1 MTGIS
6 TNLIHSADKLSRV
19 SDVIPPINVTTTFKY
34 NEDYNKL
41 VTAKD
46 SPKDGIIGNHI
57 YSRLSHPNSETAEK
71 LLESILD
78 GNVVVYNSGLAAFFA
93 ALTYFNPKTIA
104 IGRGYHGCHG
114 IADLFTRIKGL
125 KQIALDDDFNVLEKG
140 DLVCLETPVNPDGKV
155 FDIQHYA
162 AKAHEKGAFL
172 LVDSTFAPPPLQYPF
187 KWGADIIMHSA
198 TKYLGGHS
206 DLLAGCLVTKDINV
220 KNQLVE
226 DRVYLGTNI
235 GNLESYLLIRSLRTY
250 ELRLLQQSKN
260 ADEIVKFLISNKHKY
275 PHLSKVYHGSLQS
288 EDYVKRQLPNGGS
301 PVLSIDVDSEEYA
314 KKLPSKLKYFHHATS
329 LGGVE
334 SLIEWRALS
343 DPTVHP
349 TLLRISVGIENIED
363 LKTDLDQAF
372 SLDI

>member
-6 TNLIHSADKLSRV
+6 TDLIHSADKLSRV

-34 NEDYNKL
+34 NDDYNKL

-46 SPKDGIIGNHI
+46 SPKDEITGNHI

-78 GNVVVYNSGLAAFFA
+78 GNVVIYNSGLAAFFA

-114 IADLFTRIKGL
+114 IANLFTRIKGL
-125 KQIALDDDFNVLEKG
+125 KQIALEDDFSMLDKG

-162 AKAHEKGAFL
+162 AKAHERGAFL
-172 LVDSTFAPPPLQYPF
+172 LVDSTFAPPPLQHPF
-187 KWGADIIMHSA
+187 EWGADIIMHSA

-226 DRVYLGTNI
+226 DRIYLGTNI

-260 ADEIVKFLISNKHKY
+260 ADEIVKFLVSNKHKY
-275 PHLSKVYHGSLQS
+275 PHLAQVYHGSLQS

-301 PVLSIDVDSEEYA
+301 PVLSIDVDCEEYA
-314 KKLPSKLKYFHHATS
+314 KRLPSKLKYFHHATS

-363 LKTDLDQAF
+363 LKSDLDQAF
-372 SLDI
+372 SSDI

>member
-57 YSRLSHPNSETAEK
+57 YSRLSHPNSETVEK

-125 KQIALDDDFNVLEKG
+125 KQIALEDDFSVLEKG

-172 LVDSTFAPPPLQYPF
+172 LVDSTFAPPPLQHPF
-187 KWGADIIMHSA
+187 EWGADIIMHSA

-226 DRVYLGTNI
+226 DRIYLATNI

-260 ADEIVKFLISNKHKY
+260 ADEIVKFLVSNKHKY
-275 PHLSKVYHGSLQS
+275 PHLAKVYHGSLQS

-314 KKLPSKLKYFHHATS
+314 KRLPSKLKYFHHATS

-363 LKTDLDQAF
+363 LKSDLDQAF
-372 SLDI
+372 SSDI

>member
-57 YSRLSHPNSETAEK
+57 YSRLSHPNSETVEK

-125 KQIALDDDFNVLEKG
+125 KQIALEDDFSVLEKG

-172 LVDSTFAPPPLQYPF
+172 LVDSTFAPPPLQHPF
-187 KWGADIIMHSA
+187 EWGADIIMHSA

-226 DRVYLGTNI
+226 DRIYLATNI

-260 ADEIVKFLISNKHKY
+260 ADEIVKFLVSNKHKY
-275 PHLSKVYHGSLQS
+275 PHLAKVYHGSLQS

-314 KKLPSKLKYFHHATS
+314 KRLPSKLKYFHHATS

-363 LKTDLDQAF
+363 LKSDLDQAF

>member
-6 TNLIHSADKLSRV
+6 TNLIHSADELSRV

-34 NEDYNKL
+34 NEDYDKL

-57 YSRLSHPNSETAEK
+57 YSRLSHPNSETVEK

-125 KQIALDDDFNVLEKG
+125 KQIALEDDFSVLEKG
-140 DLVCLETPVNPDGKV
+140 DLVCLETPVNPDGKI

-172 LVDSTFAPPPLQYPF
+172 LVDSTFAPPPLQHAF
-187 KWGADIIMHSA
+187 EWGADIIMHSA

-226 DRVYLGTNI
+226 DRIYLGTNI

-250 ELRLLQQSKN
+250 ELRILQQSKN
-260 ADEIVKFLISNKHKY
+260 ADEIVKFMVSNKHKY

-314 KKLPSKLKYFHHATS
+314 KRLPSKLKYFHHATS

-363 LKTDLDQAF
+363 LKSDLDQAF